1 MVQAYILRKRFEA
14 QLLFSALLP
23 EATTAPTAHGPQY
36 RRGNSGRV
44 YEDVGA
50 DTMLKT
56 IGVTWR

>member
-1 MVQAYILRKRFEA
+1 MVNAYILRKRFEA

-23 EATTAPTAHGPQY
+23 EPEATATTHGPQY

-50 DTMLKT
+50 DAMLKT
-56 IGVTWR
+56 IGVTWH

>member
-23 EATTAPTAHGPQY
+23 EPTATTARSTQY

-50 DTMLKT
+50 DAMLKT